1 MPLERKLPRGILS
14 ALVKQARA
22 LPPNG
27 RILIGIAGA
36 PASGKSTLSAQLI
49 EAINEKAS
57 GEIAIV
63 VPMDGFHRSNQEL
76 KAWGIW
82 ELKGIPDSFNA
93 GGFVELLT
101 GLREQTDRTIGC
113 PAFDREVEE
122 PAENAIL
129 VKPQHKIL
137 IVEGNYLLLQSQP
150 WNLVK
155 PLLDEVWF
163 IDSNIDELE
172 PRLLER
178 HMKGGRNE
186 ADARVKMESTD
197 LPNARLIETTRQL
210 ADRIV

>member
-22 LPPNG
+22 LPSNG

-36 PASGKSTLSAQLI
+36 PASGKSTLSAQLV